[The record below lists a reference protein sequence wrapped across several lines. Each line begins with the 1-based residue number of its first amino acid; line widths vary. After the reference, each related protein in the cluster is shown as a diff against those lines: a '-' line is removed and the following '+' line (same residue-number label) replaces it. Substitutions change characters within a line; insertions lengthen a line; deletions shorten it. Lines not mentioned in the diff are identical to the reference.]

1 MTDTRQDMPSRSL
14 DRVREEALDWVIRL
28 RGGSAAD
35 WEDFAVWMEGD
46 ARASAVYWS
55 LADADARVAEALSA
69 PRPAIPL
76 PPPVRHAPGRRR
88 WLAGGLAAL
97 AASILLLLFLRPES
111 ASYRVVTEPGET
123 RAVALE
129 AGSDLLLNGGT
140 EVLLDQSRPREVR
153 LVRGEA
159 RFIVAHDATRPFR
172 VQVGNAE
179 LLDLGTRFAVTHE
192 GGRLSIAVAE
202 GSVRYSAG
210 NVRHDLAAGDRL
222 DVDVGGRVIG
232 GRIDPA
238 DVAAWADGR
247 LVYDGGLSGLQD
259 LGDTE
264 RTLVVDLAEP
274 APPIDVP
281 GTRVVRTDGPRQWL
295 SFPARSSAAPLV
307 ADIAAQEPDIEDVIA
322 ELYAGVRVA
331 S

>member
-247 LVYDGGLSGLQD
+247 LVYDRADAARVAADLTRATGIEITVAPRVAGKPFSGGLRLGARDADTVRRAASLMGLSARAVGKGWI
-259 LGDTE
+259 LE
-264 RTLVVDLAEP
+264 EP
-274 APPIDVP
+274 AP
-281 GTRVVRTDGPRQWL
+281 GSR
-295 SFPARSSAAPLV
+295 
-307 ADIAAQEPDIEDVIA
+307 
-322 ELYAGVRVA
+322 
-331 S
+331 